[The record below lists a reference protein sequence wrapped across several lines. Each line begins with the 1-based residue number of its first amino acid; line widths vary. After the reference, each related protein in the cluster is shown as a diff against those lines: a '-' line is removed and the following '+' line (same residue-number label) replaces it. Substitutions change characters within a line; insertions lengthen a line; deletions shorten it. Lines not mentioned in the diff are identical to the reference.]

1 MNYGETMKSKLT
13 LIVMLFFFCSI
24 LSAQYDLATTTII
37 KVGDVMPVFNTTS
50 LSGNS
55 FSSDV
60 LKGKVVLINFWA
72 TWCPPCKAELPLLQ
86 KNIYDKIKDDNFTVL
101 CISRSEKEDVVKK
114 FIEQFKYTFPV
125 YLDTKSKTYNLFASK
140 YIPRNFVVGKD
151 GKVKWASTGFKESG
165 FNEMIKLIEK
175 ELKN

>member
-1 MNYGETMKSKLT
+1 MKSKSK
-13 LIVMLFFFCSI
+13 LIAVLFFFCSI
-24 LSAQYDLATTTII
+24 LIAQNDIATTTIVN
-37 KVGDVMPVFNTTS
+37 VGDMMPAFKTNS

-72 TWCPPCKAELPLLQ
+72 TWCSPCKAEFPLLQ
-86 KNIYDKIKDDNFTVL
+86 KNIYDKIKDDNFSVL

-125 YLDTKSKTYNLFASK
+125 YLDPEGKTYNLFASK

-151 GKVKWASTGFKESG
+151 GKIKWASTGFKKSE
-165 FNEMIKLIEK
+165 FNEMIKLIEN
-175 ELKN
+175 ELNK